1 MVSTHSSY
9 SVGPCTRDCE
19 NRCVEPNCHMTCE
32 AYLNWRKSV
41 DRQREAAIEY
51 RKDIL
56 AKKKRVY
63 QTKRAAGLY
72 R

>member
-1 MVSTHSSY
+1 MESSY
-9 SVGPCTRDCE
+9 SANPCTRDCK
-19 NRCVEPNCHMTCE
+19 NRC
-32 AYLNWRKSV
+32 V

-63 QTKRAAGLY
+63 QTKMAAGLY